1 MSQEEKTLN
10 FDNALQA
17 IEAISN
23 SFTVDAWVPSKKK
36 YYSFKE
42 IDANQQKKLLSSA
55 MNSSV
60 YNTNFVKTFY
70 SILDE
75 NFVGDEKEELKTFTI
90 FDKASIA
97 LALKSKISKDA
108 SVIFDEDKNNIKK
121 INITPII
128 EKFKN
133 FQTPESENVELKNEE
148 NNIKLGIFVP
158 TVGKELDYE
167 EEIHKKE
174 KRVDDIKNTEDIQ
187 KILSEAFVGETSKY
201 IHTIH
206 INDTDINFDSFDF
219 SKKIKI
225 VEKLPSGLIQKIL
238 EIVSK
243 WKKEFDEIL
252 TVEFTEN
259 EKTYKKVLSI
269 DSLLFLS

>member
-1 MSQEEKTLN
+1 MPQEEKILN
-10 FDNALQA
+10 FDNELQA

-23 SFTVDAWVPSKKK
+23 SFTVDAWIPSKQKM
-36 YYSFKE
+36 YSFKE
-42 IDANQQKKLLSSA
+42 IDANQQKNLLSSA

-70 SILDE
+70 HILEE
-75 NFVGDEKEELKTFTI
+75 NFVGEEKKEINSFTI

-97 LALKSKISKDA
+97 LALKSKISKEA
-108 SVIFDEDKNNIKK
+108 NIIFDEDKENIKK
-121 INITPII
+121 INIISI
-128 EKFKN
+128 LKRFDS
-133 FQTPESENVELKNEE
+133 FQTPEPENVELKNDE
-148 NNIKLGIFVP
+148 NHIKLEIAVP
-158 TVGKELDYE
+158 TIGKEFDYE
-167 EEIHKKE
+167 KEMHKKE

-201 IHTIH
+201 IQNIW
-206 INDTDINFDSFDF
+206 INDTDINFNNFDF

-225 VEKLPSGLIQKIL
+225 IEKLPSGLIQKIL

-243 WKKEFDEIL
+243 WKKNYDEIL
-252 TVEFTEN
+252 TVETVEN
-259 EKTYKKVLSI
+259 ESTYKKVLTI

>member
-1 MSQEEKTLN
+1 MQQDLN
-10 FDNALQA
+10 FNNALEA

-23 SFTVDAWVPSKKK
+23 SFTVDAWVPSKEKF
-36 YYSFKE
+36 YSFKE
-42 IDANQQKKLLSSA
+42 IDAKQQKTLLSSA

-70 SILDE
+70 NILKENSISEDK
-75 NFVGDEKEELKTFTI
+75 KEINDFTI

-97 LALKSKISKDA
+97 LALKSKISKEA
-108 SVIFDEDKNNIKK
+108 NIIFDEDKNNIKK
-121 INITPII
+121 VDITPII

-133 FQTPESENVELKNEE
+133 FQTPESENIELKNEE
-148 NNIKLGIFVP
+148 NYIKLKISIP
-158 TVGKELDYE
+158 TIGKELDYE

-201 IHTIH
+201 IQNIE
-206 INDTDINFDSFDF
+206 INNVDVNFDSYDF

-238 EIVSK
+238 EAVSK
-243 WKKEFDEIL
+243 WKKQFDEIL

-259 EKTYKKVLSI
+259 ETTYKKVLSI

>member
-1 MSQEEKTLN
+1 MSQEEKILN
-10 FDNALQA
+10 FDSALLA
-17 IEAISN
+17 IETISN
-23 SFTVDAWVPSKKK
+23 SFTVDAWVPSKQKT
-36 YYSFKE
+36 YSFKE

-70 SILDE
+70 HILEE
-75 NFVGDEKEELKTFTI
+75 NFVGDDKQEMNLFTI

-97 LALKSKISKDA
+97 LMLKSKISKEA
-108 SVIFDEDKNNIKK
+108 SIIFDEDKNNIKK
-121 INITPII
+121 IDITPILK
-128 EKFKN
+128 KFDDFK
-133 FQTPESENVELKNEE
+133 TPESENVELKNDE
-148 NNIKLGIFVP
+148 NHIKLEIVVP
-158 TVGKELDYE
+158 TIGKEFDYE
-167 EEIHKKE
+167 KEMHKKE

-187 KILSEAFVGETSKY
+187 KILSDAFVGETSKY
-201 IHTIH
+201 IQNVW
-206 INDTDINFDSFDF
+206 INDTDINFSTFDF

-243 WKKEFDEIL
+243 WKKNFDEIL
-252 TVEFTEN
+252 TVEIVEN
-259 EKTYKKVLSI
+259 ESTYKKVLTI